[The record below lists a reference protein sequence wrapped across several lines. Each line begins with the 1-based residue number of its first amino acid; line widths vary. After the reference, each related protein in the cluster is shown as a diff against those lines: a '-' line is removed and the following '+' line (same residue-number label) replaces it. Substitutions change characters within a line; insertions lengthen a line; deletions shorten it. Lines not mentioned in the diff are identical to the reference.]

1 MESRV
6 SISEATWD
14 GTVALAYAAE
24 QLFTAAQLLTS
35 DRIPAD
41 HALRVSCEQHIS
53 RLMEYREFLPKGI
66 GTELE
71 AAYVLCNDKEH
82 VEISKEDAQQLA
94 SRVMDLLRAISRIIG
109 AEPSTPLAA

>member
-1 MESRV
+1 MDSRV
-6 SISEATWD
+6 SLSEVTWD

-24 QLFTAAQLLTS
+24 QLFAAAQLLTS

-53 RLMEYREFLPKGI
+53 GLMEYREFLPKAI

-71 AAYVLCNDKEH
+71 AAYSLCSDRKVWRSAKKTLSNWL
-82 VEISKEDAQQLA
+82 V
-94 SRVMDLLRAISRIIG
+94 G
-109 AEPSTPLAA
+109 